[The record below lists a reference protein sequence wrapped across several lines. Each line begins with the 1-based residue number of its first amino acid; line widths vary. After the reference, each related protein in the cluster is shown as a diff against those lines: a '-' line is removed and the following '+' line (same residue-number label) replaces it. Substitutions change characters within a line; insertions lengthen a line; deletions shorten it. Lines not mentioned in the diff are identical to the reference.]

1 MAKITNTN
9 TKEINGLTTSVAVI
23 LNKVENIEKEIKD
36 VKETIGCNDGKYV
49 SKIEFNLVN
58 KEQDNRISKI
68 EKLVF
73 GAVGL
78 ALITFGKA
86 LLDLVVSVRATQ

>member
-1 MAKITNTN
+1 MAKITDNN

-36 VKETIGCNDGKYV
+36 VKQTVGCNDGKYV
-49 SKIEFNLVN
+49 SKTEFNLVN
-58 KEQDNRISKI
+58 KEQDNRIAKI

-73 GAVGL
+73 SAIGL
-78 ALITFGKA
+78 ALITLGKA
-86 LLDLVVSVRATQ
+86 ILELVVSVKASN

>member
-23 LNKVENIEKEIKD
+23 LNKVDNIEKEIKE
-36 VKETIGCNDGKYV
+36 VKETIGCNEGKYV
-49 SKIEFNLVN
+49 GKTEFNLVN
-58 KEQDNRISKI
+58 QEQNNRITKI

-73 GAVGL
+73 GAIGL
-78 ALITFGKA
+78 ALITLGKA
-86 LLDLVVSVRATQ
+86 ILELVVSVKAAN

>member
-49 SKIEFNLVN
+49 SKTEFNLVN
-58 KEQDNRISKI
+58 QDQNNRIGKM
-68 EKLVF
+68 EKLIY
-73 GAVGL
+73 GAFGL
-78 ALITFGKA
+78 ALVTLGKA
-86 LLDLVVSVRATQ
+86 ILELVISVRATQ

>member
-1 MAKITNTN
+1 MAKITDTN

-36 VKETIGCNDGKYV
+36 VKQTVGCNENRFVGK
-49 SKIEFNLVN
+49 KEFDLVN
-58 KEQDNRISKI
+58 QEQNNRIDKI

-73 GAVGL
+73 GAIGL
-78 ALITFGKA
+78 ALITLGKA
-86 LLDLVVSVRATQ
+86 LLELVVSVKATQ